1 MTLPVSWHGSWSGK
15 KALVLGLGK
24 SGFSACDTLVEL
36 GLEVAAVGGSAAKE
50 LIDLV
55 GVIGAKFFASEEAS
69 VLDQIGFEPD
79 MVIVSPGFSP
89 EHPLVQE
96 VQKRGWELLTD
107 IDLAWRLRDK
117 TQKTA
122 KWISITGTNGK
133 TTTCEMVQAMINRSG
148 QTAISCGNIGTPILD
163 AIRDPNGFDYFV
175 IELSSFQLHYLGVIE
190 PVVSAFLNIAE
201 DHLDWHGDFDQ
212 YLDAKSK
219 VYQNTTEVIV
229 FNEQDPNTLVAAEQ
243 ADVAEGARAV
253 SFSLGSPAV
262 SMVGYVDDFLVDR
275 AFLDDRKNTAL
286 EIASFDDI
294 SNISRISKQLLANCA
309 AATTI
314 ARAVGIEPAVIR
326 EAIREFVIAPHRIQY
341 CGEFGG
347 VEFINDSKATNAHA
361 ADSSLSSFDSIV
373 WILGGLLKGVD
384 PEPVILKH
392 ASKIRAAVLIGKD
405 STVLE
410 ELFAKHLPDLELAIA
425 DQDRAMAS
433 AVELAAGF
441 ANPGDTVLLAP
452 LAASMDQFVD
462 YADRG
467 NQFVEAVRGLGAK

>member
-36 GLEVAAVGGSAAKE
+36 GLEVAAVGGSAATE

-55 GVIGAKFFASEEAS
+55 DVIGAKFFASEEPA
-69 VLDQIGFEPD
+69 VLDQLGFEPD

-96 VQKRGWELLTD
+96 VQLRGWELLTD

-175 IELSSFQLHYLGVIE
+175 IELSSFQLHYLGAIE
-190 PVVSAFLNIAE
+190 PVVSAFLKIAE
-201 DHLDWHGDFDQ
+201 DHLDWHGDFHQ
-212 YLDAKSK
+212 YLEAKSK

-229 FNEQDPNTLVAAEQ
+229 FNEQDPNTLAAAEQ
-243 ADVAEGARAV
+243 ADVTEGARAV

-275 AFLDDRKNTAL
+275 AFWTTVKTRRWKLRAL
-286 EIASFDDI
+286 MTFQTSQEFQS
-294 SNISRISKQLLANCA
+294 SCWPTVLQLPRL
-309 AATTI
+309 
-314 ARAVGIEPAVIR
+314 P
-326 EAIREFVIAPHRIQY
+326 
-341 CGEFGG
+341 
-347 VEFINDSKATNAHA
+347 
-361 ADSSLSSFDSIV
+361 
-373 WILGGLLKGVD
+373 GLL
-384 PEPVILKH
+384 
-392 ASKIRAAVLIGKD
+392 
-405 STVLE
+405 
-410 ELFAKHLPDLELAIA
+410 
-425 DQDRAMAS
+425 
-433 AVELAAGF
+433 
-441 ANPGDTVLLAP
+441 
-452 LAASMDQFVD
+452 
-462 YADRG
+462 
-467 NQFVEAVRGLGAK
+467 GLNRL